1 MSKIRLNINGLEVCG
16 YEGQTILEVARENGV
31 DIPTLC
37 HDDRVAPYGAC
48 GLCVVE
54 LEGSPKLARAC
65 ATVISPNMVIKTNT
79 DRVKES
85 RKLVL
90 ELLLSDHK
98 GDCRPPCALACPA
111 GTDCQ
116 GYVGLVAN
124 GEYKEAVKLIKD
136 LYPLPASIGRVCP
149 HPCETACRRQLV
161 EEPISIAFIKSFIG
175 DRDLASEQ
183 PYIPECEPSS
193 GHTVA
198 VVGGG
203 PAGLTAAY
211 QLKRKGH
218 EVTIYDA
225 MPKMGGMLR
234 YGIPE
239 YRLPKEILDKEIALI
254 EKMGV
259 KMLNGV
265 KLGRDITF
273 AHLRSS
279 YDAVLVA
286 TGAWT
291 SIKMGVAG
299 EDNPNVHGGIDFLR
313 KAAMG
318 EPVRIGDAVAIVG
331 GGNTAM
337 DACRSAVRL
346 GAKKVYCIY
355 RRTEAEMPAEDIEI
369 KEAKEEGV
377 EFKFLTNPV
386 EIVSKEDGSLSH
398 VRLQKM
404 KLGEPDA
411 SGRRSPVPI
420 EGEEEVLEISSLIM
434 ALGQKLDPEGLDGV
448 ELTRRGTVSA
458 DEVTFRTNLD
468 NVFAA
473 GDATN
478 KGAGIAIA
486 AIGEAEKAA
495 RVMDSY
501 LKGQLIPYK
510 KPYLVERDDLTEA
523 DFKDRERV
531 PRKKM
536 RHLSPEERRDN
547 FHEVNRG
554 FSEEEAICESKRC
567 LECGCHDYFECKL
580 VDYAN
585 QYEVAPQKY
594 DGESHQRTIDN
605 SHPFIDRNPD
615 KCILCGR
622 CVRVCADVM
631 GRTALG
637 LVDRGFDSMVKPALD
652 MPLKDTDC
660 ISCGQCI
667 NLCPTG
673 ALGEKTTYNKRI
685 PLSTK
690 GTDSVCAFCSMGC
703 KVNIQTKGSLITKSL
718 PDNKN
723 NGLLC
728 VKGRFGHE
736 ELVKNSRLRMPRI
749 RKNGELVEVSWE
761 EANIFI
767 SKKLQSI
774 GVRYG
779 ADAVGLS
786 VSDRMTNED
795 IYMIRKYGSEI
806 LGTKNIFSFGAKE
819 SGLKQVIGCDCST
832 NKAEELLSTNLI
844 VLVGTDLMKEHAVL
858 GVKVLEAVKNG
869 CKVILISDCKDT
881 TESLEW
887 ANIQVCPENSTKF
900 IKDVVRSLGGEEV
913 GGDAL
918 QIAKLYKEAKK
929 AMIIF
934 DQNKVSV
941 EGAKAIAQMAVAGGH
956 IGRPR
961 DGIIQL
967 KPNVNSQGL
976 SDLNIGCGDGK
987 GLKGL
992 IVFGEDVKDFDRSSL
1007 EFLAV
1012 ADMYMTETAAK
1023 ADAVLPLISLVES
1036 SGTVTNCTGEVQEV
1050 KAAIPALGKPNWKV
1064 AADLANAMTNRFD
1077 YSNEKEIQREM
1088 KEQCQMGCTGV
1099 LCQNGFKTEDKKA
1112 VLTDIEDT
1120 ELFEVKT
1127 NSNVVM
1133 NRFEKRIQEIV

>member
-16 YEGQTILEVARENGV
+16 HKGQTILEVARENGI

-65 ATVISPNMVIKTNT
+65 ATVIGEDMVIKTDT
-79 DRVKES
+79 EKVKES

-124 GEYKEAVKLIKD
+124 GEYKEAVKLVKEVF
-136 LYPLPASIGRVCP
+136 PLPASIGRVCP
-149 HPCETACRRQLV
+149 HPCETACRRQMV

-175 DRDLASEQ
+175 DRDLASGD
-183 PYIPECEPSS
+183 PYIPELAPSS

-218 EVTIYDA
+218 DVTIYDA

-239 YRLPKEILDKEIALI
+239 YRLPKDVLDKEIALI
-254 EKMGV
+254 GKMGV
-259 KMLNGV
+259 RMINGI

-273 AHLRSS
+273 SHLRSA
-279 YDAVLVA
+279 YDAVMIA
-286 TGAWT
+286 SGAWT
-291 SIKMGVAG
+291 SIKMGVPG
-299 EDNPNVHGGIDFLR
+299 EENPNVLGGIDFLR
-313 KAAMG
+313 KAALG
-318 EPVRIGDAVAIVG
+318 EPVMIGDAVAIVG

-377 EFKFLTNPV
+377 EFKFLTNPL
-386 EIVSKEDGSLSH
+386 EIAAKEDGSLSH

-434 ALGQKLDPEGLDGV
+434 ALGQKLDPAGLDGV
-448 ELTRRGTVSA
+448 ELTRKGTVSA
-458 DEVTFRTNLD
+458 DETTFRTNLD

-486 AIGEAEKAA
+486 AIGEAEKAS
-495 RVMDSY
+495 RVIDSY
-501 LKGQLIPYK
+501 LRGQIVPYK
-510 KPYLVERDDLTEA
+510 KPYVVERDDLTEA
-523 DFKDRERV
+523 DFVDRERV
-531 PRKKM
+531 SRQKM
-536 RHLSPEERRDN
+536 RHLAPEERRDN
-547 FHEVNRG
+547 FHEVNYG
-554 FSEEEAICESKRC
+554 FSEDEAVSEAKRC

-585 QYEVAPQKY
+585 AYNVAPEKY
-594 DGESHQRTIDN
+594 AGESHQRSIDN

-615 KCILCGR
+615 KCILCGL
-622 CVRVCADVM
+622 CVRVCDEVM
-631 GRTALG
+631 SRTALG

-685 PLSTK
+685 PLAAE

-703 KVNIQTKGSLITKSL
+703 KVNLQTKGSLITKSL

-723 NGLLC
+723 NGILC
-728 VKGRFGHE
+728 VRGRFGYE
-736 ELVKNSRLRMPRI
+736 ELIKDTRLRMPMI
-749 RKNGELVEVSWE
+749 RKGGELVEVSWE

-767 SKKLQSI
+767 AKKLQSI
-774 GVRYG
+774 RVRHG

-786 VSDRMTNED
+786 VCGRMTNED
-795 IYMIRKYGSEI
+795 IYMIRKYGREV
-806 LGTKNIFSFGAKE
+806 LGTKNIFSFSAKE
-819 SGLKQVIGCDCST
+819 SGLKQVIGYDCST
-832 NKAEELLSTNLI
+832 NKYEELLSTDLI
-844 VLVGTDLMKEHAVL
+844 ILVGTNLMKEHAVL
-858 GVKVLEAVKNG
+858 GVKIREAAKNG
-869 CKVILISDCKDT
+869 SKVVLISDYRDT

-887 ANIQVCPENSTKF
+887 ADIQACPENSTKL
-900 IKDVVRSLGGEEV
+900 IKDIIRSLNGDRVGGEAAE
-913 GGDAL
+913 
-918 QIAKLYKEAKK
+918 IARLYKRAKK
-929 AMIIF
+929 AMVVF
-934 DQNKVSV
+934 DQYRLSV
-941 EGAKAIAQMAVAGGH
+941 EGAKAVAQMAVVSGH

-967 KPNVNSQGL
+967 KPNANSQGL
-976 SDLNIGCGDGK
+976 SDLHIGAGSAS

-992 IVFGEDVKDFDRSSL
+992 IVFGEDVENLDRSNL

-1012 ADMYMTETAAK
+1012 ADMYLTETAAK

-1036 SGTVTNCTGEVQEV
+1036 SGTVTNCMGEVQEV
-1050 KAAIPALGKPNWKV
+1050 HASIPALGKPNWKV
-1064 AADLANAMTNRFD
+1064 AVDLANAMTMRFN
-1077 YSNEKEIQREM
+1077 YSSESEILREM
-1088 KEQCQMGCTGV
+1088 KERCRMGYTGV
-1099 LCQNGFKTEDKKA
+1099 LCEDGFKTPDGKAILTEIQDTKLFDLKKNA
-1112 VLTDIEDT
+1112 
-1120 ELFEVKT
+1120 
-1127 NSNVVM
+1127 NAVM
-1133 NRFEKRIQEIV
+1133 NSFENRIREIE